1 MDLLNGLSQLETDE
15 EKYEFLIEIGSELPK
30 LLETQKTNENRIV
43 GCQNR
48 VWLHFEEINKNL
60 IITGESDS
68 RLVSGLIAILVDVY
82 SGKSKVEILDLG
94 VDFWNKNNLNLS
106 MNRIN
111 GLKSMIKRVV
121 EFIND

>member
-1 MDLLNGLSQLETDE
+1 MDLLNDLSQLETDE

-68 RLVSGLIAILVDVY
+68 RLVSGLMAILIEIY
-82 SGKSKVEILDLG
+82 SHKPKTEIIELG
-94 VDFWNKNNLNLS
+94 EGFLTSYKLNLS
-106 MNRIN
+106 MTRQK
-111 GLKSMIKRVV
+111 GLY
-121 EFIND
+121 FIISKILDTASH